1 MTVASEIQQPGWAYL
16 APQASDNAWYPS
28 PFTAPLDSNEHYLSE
43 ALSTVSRL
51 VDRVEATVPSQ
62 RIVLLGFSQGGCLTL
77 EWAARNARRYGAVVG
92 LSAGLIGPDDTPR
105 DYPGKF
111 DATPVFIGCSDI
123 DPYVPMPRVVAAGEV
138 LKGMGADV
146 TVRLYPG
153 MAHLVSLE
161 EIATIRGLTEG
172 I

>member
-16 APQASDNAWYPS
+16 APQAADNAWYPN
-28 PFTAPLDSNEHYLSE
+28 PFTAPLDSNEPYLSE
-43 ALSTVSRL
+43 ALNTVSRL
-51 VDRVEATVPSQ
+51 VDRVEATVPAG

-105 DYPGKF
+105 EYAGKF

-123 DPYVPMPRVVAAGEV
+123 DPYVAMPRVVAAGEV